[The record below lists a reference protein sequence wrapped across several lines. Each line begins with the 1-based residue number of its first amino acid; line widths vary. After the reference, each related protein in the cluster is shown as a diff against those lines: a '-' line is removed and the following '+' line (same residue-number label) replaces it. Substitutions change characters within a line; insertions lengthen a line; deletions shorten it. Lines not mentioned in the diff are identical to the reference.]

1 VFNLI
6 LFGPPGAGKGTQSK
20 KIAGKYGYKHIST
33 GDILRSE
40 ISRDTVLGREVRT
53 YIDRGALVPDQV
65 LINILADVVE
75 REHDT
80 RGLIWDGFP
89 RTIIQAEAFDR
100 LLEEKGQKV
109 NLVISLEVELQ
120 ELVRRLVNRGIE
132 DGRSD
137 DSESI
142 ILQRQNI
149 YRNTTQPL
157 ISFYRNQGK
166 LASINGIQ
174 AVERVFEQICFRIE
188 QNHI

>member
-1 VFNLI
+1 MFNLI

-20 KIAGKYGYKHIST
+20 KIAGKYGYKHISS

-53 YIDRGALVPDQV
+53 YMDRGALVPDQV
-65 LINILADVVE
+65 LIDILAEVIE
-75 REHDT
+75 RESDMQ
-80 RGLIWDGFP
+80 GLIWDGFP
-89 RTIIQAEAFDR
+89 RTIVQAEAFDR
-100 LLEEKGQKV
+100 MLEQKGQKV
-109 NLVISLEVELQ
+109 DLVVALEVELQ

-142 ILQRQNI
+142 ILQRQKI
-149 YRNTTQPL
+149 YRDMTQPL

-166 LASINGIQ
+166 FASINGIQ
-174 AVERVFEQICFRIE
+174 PVEKVFEQICYRID
-188 QNHI
+188 QNKS